1 MTQGTFFYVGEAELQ
16 NETRNVID
24 VECIKACVRCKAVEF
39 VKGFF
44 LICNLQNYVGE
55 QKFSY
60 NTSYAMCC
68 ISTLCTFII
77 PLTHKTGKTNRRRL
91 KGLN

>member
-1 MTQGTFFYVGEAELQ
+1 MREV
-16 NETRNVID
+16 
-24 VECIKACVRCKAVEF
+24 CKAVEEGF
-39 VKGFF
+39 VKGKRRRFF

-60 NTSYAMCC
+60 NTSYTIWC

-77 PLTHKTGKTNRRRL
+77 PLTYKTGKKEQEAPEGFKL
-91 KGLN
+91 KMNLVLVCSSIHFANTVVFWF